1 MNTDGQDNG
10 TGLYKSRNKWL
21 STLCFPDGLVWAGL
35 VQFIVNMDTFSPAY
49 NQNYIP
55 FLLKFIIEATQRHT
69 ENTMQNTHAHTNKH
83 IHTHT
88 LGFSYLINSLSS
100 LFTVD
105 TVNEPNFSR
114 FTNAV
119 WFYVIYVTSFMS
131 KHNFVIFSSIVVV

>member
-55 FLLKFIIEATQRHT
+55 FLLKFIIEATQGHT

-88 LGFSYLINSLSS
+88 HLALAI
-100 LFTVD
+100 
-105 TVNEPNFSR
+105 
-114 FTNAV
+114 
-119 WFYVIYVTSFMS
+119 
-131 KHNFVIFSSIVVV
+131 